1 MPFLMN
7 NVIHLCNLICFR
19 LAVSFTNYRILILNG
34 ISSLIEMVLHKIKIE
49 TPYRYCVTEKYF
61 VIEQDITLQ

>member
-1 MPFLMN
+1 MN